1 MPGYALYARLILLV
15 LVLTALAM
23 ALGIEP
29 WGPG

>member
-1 MPGYALYARLILLV
+1 MTGYALYARLVLLV

-23 ALGIEP
+23 ALGVEP